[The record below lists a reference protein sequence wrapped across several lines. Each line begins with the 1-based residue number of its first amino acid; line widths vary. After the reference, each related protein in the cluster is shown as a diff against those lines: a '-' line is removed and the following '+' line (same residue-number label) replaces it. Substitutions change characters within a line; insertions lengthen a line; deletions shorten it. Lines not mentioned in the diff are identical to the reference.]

1 MYITQTEKYLFKQV
15 FGRLKP
21 YFLLGGHL
29 HLFPGFGVVARDRAG
44 HFQMERAKIANN
56 YFAISFQ
63 AVFNNFTYFI
73 YRRFSLFFV

>member
-1 MYITQTEKYLFKQV
+1 MYITQTEKHLFKQV

-21 YFLLGGHL
+21 HFLLGGHMD
-29 HLFPGFGVVARDRAG
+29 LFARFGVMARDRTG

-63 AVFNNFTYFI
+63 AVFNNFKYLI